1 MLGKVLKYDLK
12 ALCRY
17 LIPLY
22 AVLFGLGI
30 MIRLLGFF
38 DNVSIIA
45 IICGL
50 MIVALVVL
58 SCLSFVLNGIFSV
71 KYYLENL
78 FKDEGYLTHT
88 LPVKKGT
95 LLFSKVLASLVTF
108 SMTTLVLII
117 SLIVAFYQKGLFVE
131 VVKVLNL
138 SIYGMTVY
146 EFLLFMIVYG
156 VIGYVATILMV
167 YAAIA
172 IGYSRSSNKL
182 VSSVVWGLIFY
193 FVMEFLY
200 LGLLGIIMIINP
212 TFISNLDNSVFMMK
226 DLIIFFSIF
235 MVFTA
240 LIGGVYY
247 YISYRFMDKKLNLE

>member
-22 AVLFGLGI
+22 AVLLGLGV

-38 DNVSIIA
+38 DNISIIA

-50 MIVALVVL
+50 MIVALVLV
-58 SCLSFVLNGIFSV
+58 SVFSFVLTGIFSV
-71 KYYLENL
+71 KHYLENL

-95 LLFSKVLASLVTF
+95 LLISKVLTSLITLILTSLV
-108 SMTTLVLII
+108 LLI
-117 SLIVAFYQKGLFVE
+117 SLLIAFYQEGLFSE
-131 VVKVLNL
+131 VIKAFGL
-138 SIYGMTVY
+138 SIYGMKVY

-156 VIGYVATILMV
+156 VIGYLTTILMV
-167 YAAIA
+167 YAAISV
-172 IGYSRSSNKL
+172 GYSKSSNKL
-182 VSSVVWGLIFY
+182 VSSVVCALIFY
-193 FVMEFLY
+193 FAMEVIY
-200 LGLLGIIMIINP
+200 LGLLSMIIIINP
-212 TFISNLDNSVFMMK
+212 TFISNLDNEVFMMQ
-226 DLIIFFSIF
+226 DLISFFTVF
-235 MVFTA
+235 MILTA

-247 YISYRFMDKKLNLE
+247 YISYRFMNKKLNLE

>member
-117 SLIVAFYQKGLFVE
+117 SLIVAFYQKGLFVD

>member
-58 SCLSFVLNGIFSV
+58 SCLSFVVNGIFSV

-108 SMTTLVLII
+108 SMTALVLII
-117 SLIVAFYQKGLFVE
+117 SLIVAFYQKGLFVD

-156 VIGYVATILMV
+156 IIGYVATILMV

-226 DLIIFFSIF
+226 DLITFFSIF

>member
-108 SMTTLVLII
+108 SMTALVLII
-117 SLIVAFYQKGLFVE
+117 SLIVAFYQKGLFVD

-138 SIYGMTVY
+138 SIYGMSVY

-226 DLIIFFSIF
+226 DLIAFFSIF

-247 YISYRFMDKKLNLE
+247 YISYKFMDKKLNLE

>member
-22 AVLFGLGI
+22 VVLLGLSM
-30 MIRLLGFF
+30 MIRFLGFF
-38 DNVSIIA
+38 DNISVIA

-50 MIVALVVL
+50 LIVALVML
-58 SCLSFVLNGIFSV
+58 FILSFMLAGIFLV

-78 FKDEGYLTHT
+78 FKEQGYLTHT

-95 LLFSKVLASLVTF
+95 LLFSKVLASLVVFIVTA
-108 SMTTLVLII
+108 LVLIV
-117 SLIVAFYQKGLFVE
+117 SLVIAFYQEGLFEE
-131 VVKVLNL
+131 VMKGFNL
-138 SIYGMTVY
+138 SIYGMKIY

-156 VIGYVATILMV
+156 IIGYMTTILMV
-167 YAAIA
+167 YASIA

-182 VSSVVWGLIFY
+182 VSSVVCGLIFY
-193 FVMEFLY
+193 FIMEFLY
-200 LGLLGIIMIINP
+200 LGLLGIIMAINP
-212 TFISNLDNSVFMMK
+212 SFIVSLDNNTFMMK
-226 DLIIFFSIF
+226 DLISFLSIF
-235 MVFTA
+235 MIFTA
-240 LIGGVYY
+240 LLGGVYY

>member
-95 LLFSKVLASLVTF
+95 LLFSKVLVSLVTF
-108 SMTTLVLII
+108 SMTALVLII
-117 SLIVAFYQKGLFVE
+117 SLIVAFYQKGLFVD

-156 VIGYVATILMV
+156 IIGYVATILMV

>member
-108 SMTTLVLII
+108 SMTALVLII
-117 SLIVAFYQKGLFVE
+117 SLIVAFYQKGLFVD

-156 VIGYVATILMV
+156 IIGYVATILMV
-167 YAAIA
+167 YAAIS

-226 DLIIFFSIF
+226 DLITFFSIF

>member
-108 SMTTLVLII
+108 SMTALVLII
-117 SLIVAFYQKGLFVE
+117 SLIVAFYQKGLFVD

-138 SIYGMTVY
+138 SIYGMSVY

-156 VIGYVATILMV
+156 VIGYIVTILMV

-226 DLIIFFSIF
+226 DLITFFSIF

>member
-108 SMTTLVLII
+108 SMTALVLII
-117 SLIVAFYQKGLFVE
+117 SLIVAFYQKGLFVD

-156 VIGYVATILMV
+156 IIGYVATILMV

-226 DLIIFFSIF
+226 DLIAFFSIF

>member
-108 SMTTLVLII
+108 SMTALVLII
-117 SLIVAFYQKGLFVE
+117 CLIVAFYQKGLFVE

-138 SIYGMTVY
+138 SIYGMSVY

-156 VIGYVATILMV
+156 VIGYIVTILMV
-167 YAAIA
+167 YAAIS

-226 DLIIFFSIF
+226 DLITFFSIF

>member
-58 SCLSFVLNGIFSV
+58 SCLSFVFNGIFSV

-108 SMTTLVLII
+108 SMTALVLII
-117 SLIVAFYQKGLFVE
+117 SLIVAFYQKGLFVD

-156 VIGYVATILMV
+156 IIGYVATILMV

-226 DLIIFFSIF
+226 DLITFFSIF

>member
-108 SMTTLVLII
+108 SMTALVLII
-117 SLIVAFYQKGLFVE
+117 SLIVAFYQKGLFVD

-138 SIYGMTVY
+138 SIYGMSVY

-156 VIGYVATILMV
+156 IIGYIATILMV

-226 DLIIFFSIF
+226 DLITFFSIF

>member
-108 SMTTLVLII
+108 SMTALVLII
-117 SLIVAFYQKGLFVE
+117 SLIVAFYQKGLFVD

-156 VIGYVATILMV
+156 VIGYIVTILMV

-226 DLIIFFSIF
+226 DLITFFSIF

>member
-108 SMTTLVLII
+108 SMTALVLII
-117 SLIVAFYQKGLFVE
+117 SLIVAFYQKGLFVD

-138 SIYGMTVY
+138 SIYGMSVY

-167 YAAIA
+167 YASIA

-226 DLIIFFSIF
+226 DLITFFSIF

>member
-108 SMTTLVLII
+108 SMTALVLII
-117 SLIVAFYQKGLFVE
+117 SLIVAFYQKGLFVD

-156 VIGYVATILMV
+156 IIGYVATILMV

-226 DLIIFFSIF
+226 DLITFFSIF

-247 YISYRFMDKKLNLE
+247 YISYRFMNKKLNLE

>member
-108 SMTTLVLII
+108 SMTALVLII
-117 SLIVAFYQKGLFVE
+117 SLIVAFYQKGLFVD

-138 SIYGMTVY
+138 SIYGMSVY

-156 VIGYVATILMV
+156 IIGYVATILMV

-226 DLIIFFSIF
+226 DLIAFFSIF

>member
-108 SMTTLVLII
+108 SMTALVLII

-138 SIYGMTVY
+138 SIYGMSVY

-156 VIGYVATILMV
+156 VIGYIVTILMV

-240 LIGGVYY
+240 FIGGVYY

>member
-138 SIYGMTVY
+138 SIYGMSVY

>member
-108 SMTTLVLII
+108 SMTALVLII

-131 VVKVLNL
+131 VVKVVNL

-156 VIGYVATILMV
+156 VIGYIVTILMV

-226 DLIIFFSIF
+226 DLITFFSIF
-235 MVFTA
+235 MFFTA

>member
-1 MLGKVLKYDLK
+1 
-12 ALCRY
+12 
-17 LIPLY
+17 
-22 AVLFGLGI
+22 
-30 MIRLLGFF
+30 
-38 DNVSIIA
+38 
-45 IICGL
+45 
-50 MIVALVVL
+50 
-58 SCLSFVLNGIFSV
+58 
-71 KYYLENL
+71 
-78 FKDEGYLTHT
+78 
-88 LPVKKGT
+88 
-95 LLFSKVLASLVTF
+95 
-108 SMTTLVLII
+108 
-117 SLIVAFYQKGLFVE
+117 
-131 VVKVLNL
+131 
-138 SIYGMTVY
+138 MTVY

-156 VIGYVATILMV
+156 VIGYIVTILMV
-167 YAAIA
+167 YAAIS

-226 DLIIFFSIF
+226 DLITFFSIF

>member
-108 SMTTLVLII
+108 SMTALVLII
-117 SLIVAFYQKGLFVE
+117 SLIVAFYQKGLFVD

-156 VIGYVATILMV
+156 IIGYVATILMV

-193 FVMEFLY
+193 FVIEFLY

-226 DLIIFFSIF
+226 DLITFFSIF

>member
-108 SMTTLVLII
+108 SMTALVLII
-117 SLIVAFYQKGLFVE
+117 SLIVAFYQKGLFVD

-156 VIGYVATILMV
+156 IIGYVATILMV

-226 DLIIFFSIF
+226 DLITFFSIF

>member
-22 AVLFGLGI
+22 AILFGLGI

-108 SMTTLVLII
+108 SMTALVLII
-117 SLIVAFYQKGLFVE
+117 SLIVAFYQKGLFVD

-138 SIYGMTVY
+138 SIYGMSVY

-156 VIGYVATILMV
+156 IIGYVATILMV

-226 DLIIFFSIF
+226 DLITFFSIF

>member
-108 SMTTLVLII
+108 SMTALVLII
-117 SLIVAFYQKGLFVE
+117 SLIVAFYQKGLFVD

-138 SIYGMTVY
+138 SIYGMIVY

-156 VIGYVATILMV
+156 IIGYVATILMV

-226 DLIIFFSIF
+226 DLITFFSIF

>member
-108 SMTTLVLII
+108 SMTALVLII
-117 SLIVAFYQKGLFVE
+117 SLIVAFYQKGLFVD

-156 VIGYVATILMV
+156 IIGYVATILMV
-167 YAAIA
+167 YAAVA

-226 DLIIFFSIF
+226 DLITFFSIF

>member
-108 SMTTLVLII
+108 SMTALVLII
-117 SLIVAFYQKGLFVE
+117 SLIVAFYQKGLFVD

-138 SIYGMTVY
+138 SIYGMSVY

-156 VIGYVATILMV
+156 IIGYVATILMV

-226 DLIIFFSIF
+226 DLITFFSIF

>member
-108 SMTTLVLII
+108 SITALVLII

-138 SIYGMTVY
+138 SIYGMSVY

-156 VIGYVATILMV
+156 VIGYIATILMV

-226 DLIIFFSIF
+226 DLITFFSIF

>member
-108 SMTTLVLII
+108 SMTALVLII

-138 SIYGMTVY
+138 SIYGMSVY

-156 VIGYVATILMV
+156 VIGYIVTILMV
-167 YAAIA
+167 YAAIS

-226 DLIIFFSIF
+226 DLITFFSIF

>member
-95 LLFSKVLASLVTF
+95 LLFSKVLASLVTI
-108 SMTTLVLII
+108 SMTALVLII

-156 VIGYVATILMV
+156 VIGYIVTILMV

-226 DLIIFFSIF
+226 DLITFFSIF